1 VIPGSPPDLRNPPPG
16 CRFAPRCFA
25 AMAVCSEVVPPEL
38 TFDGVRVA
46 CHLYH
51 EGDDGR
57 PVTVAPADAIG
68 PTATGVG

>member
-1 VIPGSPPDLRNPPPG
+1 
-16 CRFAPRCFA
+16 
-25 AMAVCSEVVPPEL
+25 MALEFEGAQIQVGAREVPPEL

-68 PTATGVG
+68 PTVVGVG

>member
-1 VIPGSPPDLRNPPPG
+1 
-16 CRFAPRCFA
+16 
-25 AMAVCSEVVPPEL
+25 MAVCSEVVPPEL

-51 EGDDGR
+51 PGDDGR
-57 PVTVAPADAIG
+57 PVTEAPADAIG